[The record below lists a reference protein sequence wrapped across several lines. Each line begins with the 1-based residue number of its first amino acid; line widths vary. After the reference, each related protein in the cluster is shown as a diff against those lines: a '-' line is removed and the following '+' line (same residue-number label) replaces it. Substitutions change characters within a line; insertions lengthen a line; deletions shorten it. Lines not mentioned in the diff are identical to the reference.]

1 MKQITIL
8 LSPDHNDGLYIYIIT
23 LGTKSEVI
31 ASCPH
36 NIGTVL
42 SWLYG
47 YSQKLNVT
55 IEVRYDNG
63 RLEHLATIYPV
74 QVLRGNYAPYV
85 EPPFPFDHKIMDSIN
100 KADEIIQRRVI
111 K

>member
-1 MKQITIL
+1 MKQVTIL
-8 LSPDHNDGLYIYIIT
+8 LAPDRKDGLYIYVIT
-23 LGTKSEVI
+23 LGTRSEVI
-31 ASCPH
+31 ASCQH
-36 NIGTVL
+36 NIGMVL

-85 EPPFPFDHKIMDSIN
+85 EPPLPFDHKIVEIID
-100 KADEIIQRRVI
+100 KANEIIQRRVI